1 MQLLLMSVNE
11 TRLKGV
17 APGLA
22 LAEQVLGA
30 ATSPGSGAGVWP
42 LGTSV
47 STSVP
52 TLAHGPGAKGA
63 KGLGAA
69 PFVPSPPGVT
79 ASQSAG
85 SEWAGRCCQQL

>member
-30 ATSPGSGAGVWP
+30 ATSPGSGAGMWP
-42 LGTSV
+42 SGTSV

-52 TLAHGPGAKGA
+52 TLAHGPGA

-85 SEWAGRCCQQL
+85 SERAGRCCQQL